1 MELKTKYQYTYFI
14 HPYTIDEKKYDKY
27 ILKLLKNKKCKLRIF
42 QKEKDLEIYNYF
54 LPNVREYLFPTF
66 ELRDDLLKNFLDM
79 SKEQKSRMLSKQS
92 VSCFSYDIDKSIQ
105 GKVGCED
112 GIFFNIEKIEIICFS
127 TGICF
132 FVMKTNLENTNEFVD
147 LLNFN
152 YRFRDVNSEFYS
164 LKNFENIKIQ
174 TNLFNEATDISELI
188 HQITGIYKKKN
199 LNENE
204 NPLSNSQF
212 YTYSYVCLE
221 NKNWNEKNE
230 FEFIESDFYKY
241 ANVLPANYS
250 LDFNKENIE
259 QNLHIIDNFK
269 YYKMALTNLSSN
281 VICSGVDIFNFTKL
295 PYLYENQYFYTYI
308 LGLYQKMFL
317 RKINSRLKE
326 FERVTY
332 LRNMFINFTKQ
343 IWGKDI
349 TNEDIGNSYFNT
361 LKNTLELDELYNE
374 IKIKYDI
381 LYKDLEIEKNN
392 IYGSI
397 IIILLIF
404 SLMFNTINI
413 LFLMYLLI

>member
-14 HPYTIDEKKYDKY
+14 HPYTVDEKKYDKY

-42 QKEKDLEIYNYF
+42 EKEKDLDIYNYF
-54 LPNVREYLFPTF
+54 LPSVRDYLFPTF
-66 ELRDDLLKNFLDM
+66 EFRGNILKDFLSL
-79 SKEQKSRMLSKQS
+79 SKEQKSKILSKQS
-92 VSCFSYDIDKSIQ
+92 VTCFSYEIDKSIQ
-105 GKVGCED
+105 GKVGSEE
-112 GIFFNIEKIEIICFS
+112 GIFFNIEKIEIICFN

-132 FVMKTNLENTNEFVD
+132 FTMKTNLENTNDFVD

-188 HQITGIYKKKN
+188 HQITGIYKKKSTS
-199 LNENE
+199 E

-212 YTYSYVCLE
+212 YTFSYVCLE
-221 NKNWNEKNE
+221 NKYWNEKAE
-230 FEFIESDFYKY
+230 FEGIESDFYKY

-259 QNLHIIDNFK
+259 QNLHIIDKFK

-326 FERVTY
+326 FERVVY

-349 TNEDIGNSYFNT
+349 TNEDSGIAYFNT
-361 LKNTLELDELYNE
+361 LKNTLELDSLYDE

-392 IYGSI
+392 IYGSV

-404 SLMFNTINI
+404 SLIFNTVNI
-413 LFLMYLLI
+413 LFLMYLLA

>member
-1 MELKTKYQYTYFI
+1 M
-14 HPYTIDEKKYDKY
+14 
-27 ILKLLKNKKCKLRIF
+27 
-42 QKEKDLEIYNYF
+42 
-54 LPNVREYLFPTF
+54 
-66 ELRDDLLKNFLDM
+66 
-79 SKEQKSRMLSKQS
+79 
-92 VSCFSYDIDKSIQ
+92 
-105 GKVGCED
+105 
-112 GIFFNIEKIEIICFS
+112 
-127 TGICF
+127 
-132 FVMKTNLENTNEFVD
+132 
-147 LLNFN
+147 
-152 YRFRDVNSEFYS
+152 
-164 LKNFENIKIQ
+164 
-174 TNLFNEATDISELI
+174 
-188 HQITGIYKKKN
+188 
-199 LNENE
+199 
-204 NPLSNSQF
+204 
-212 YTYSYVCLE
+212 
-221 NKNWNEKNE
+221 
-230 FEFIESDFYKY
+230 
-241 ANVLPANYS
+241 
-250 LDFNKENIE
+250 
-259 QNLHIIDNFK
+259 
-269 YYKMALTNLSSN
+269 
-281 VICSGVDIFNFTKL
+281 ICSGVDIFNFTKL